1 MDIWYLIKNQCVD
14 YCNYHLKQLMTGKY
28 LDWKVIKK
36 AGKTS
41 MTLKYTTILI
51 QGLFHSRETFISL
64 QQFLDKL
71 KK

>member
-1 MDIWYLIKNQCVD
+1 MDIWYVICVLIPVIIILN
-14 YCNYHLKQLMTGKY
+14 KQLLTGKY

-41 MTLKYTTILI
+41 MTLKYTTVLI
-51 QGLFHSRETFISL
+51 QGLFHLQGTFISV

>member
-1 MDIWYLIKNQCVD
+1 MDIWYVICVLIPVIIILN
-14 YCNYHLKQLMTGKY
+14 KQLLTGKY

-41 MTLKYTTILI
+41 MTLKYTTVLI
-51 QGLFHSRETFISL
+51 QSLFHLQGTFISV